1 MSSWVPDELRRQVAE
16 RAEGICEYCLIHER
30 DTHLGCELDHVV
42 SEKHDGRTTSE
53 NLAYACFCCNR
64 HKGSDVAS
72 IEPESGELVRLFNPR
87 TDLWSEHFRL
97 QGGRIEWR
105 TPIGEATVRLLGF
118 NLLERILEREVL
130 RAEGKFPCEAA
141 RKRVR

>member
-87 TDLWSEHFRL
+87 TDLGSEHFRL

-130 RAEGKFPCEAA
+130 RAEGKYPSEAA